1 MALEIR
7 SMTVNRVPGE
17 ILMDTAS
24 VVVSQDM
31 REPGTLNFSYPPGGA
46 HSSLLLTPSE
56 LVVLVNGVEPING
69 RFTLVDNGSTKTAP
83 SDMVNYVAMSN
94 LFQFQSMMVAP
105 AIGSS
110 YDDANAFAF
119 TNKTMG
125 WLIRNAIDNS
135 LSRNSNHP
143 WLNQV
148 SWTFDGSTDSAGV
161 AWAATYDVIWTSGQT
176 VWDVIDWG
184 VQLGLCEVYMY
195 KDQLFVFQPNNF
207 GKDKSSKVIL
217 SLGKSI
223 SEYTIE
229 TTVRD
234 IVNSLLVTGI
244 DNVCT
249 WVQDAASIAKYGY
262 HERKLEL
269 SNVTQTATMTTV
281 GTAYLSLMKDPS
293 ISYTMSVTQRLFDS
307 DSPLLPLVDYQVGDK
322 IGIFDT
328 EWQSLRV
335 RLISITQ
342 NASNS
347 YTVTLT
353 LSDFR
358 TEDSVEYA
366 AHLARL
372 GLGA

>member
-1 MALEIR
+1 
-7 SMTVNRVPGE
+7 
-17 ILMDTAS
+17 MDTAS
-24 VVVSQDM
+24 VIVSQDM
-31 REPGTLNFSYPPGGA
+31 REPGTLNFSYPPSGA
-46 HSSLLLTPSE
+46 HSSLLVTPTE
-56 LVVLVNGVEPING
+56 LVVLVNGVEPVNG
-69 RFTLVDNGSTKTAP
+69 RFTLVDNGATKTSP

-148 SWTFDGSTDSAGV
+148 TWTFDGSTDSSGV

-195 KDQLFVFQPNNF
+195 KDQLYVFQPSNF

-249 WVQDAASIAKYGY
+249 WVQDATSIQQYGY
-262 HERKLEL
+262 HESKLEL
-269 SNVTQTATMTTV
+269 SNVTQIATMTAV